1 MSLSALRTLRVNH
14 AKPEGVV
21 KVVVG
26 KRLKS
31 VDSRPDVITVRTA
44 PELRGMDLRPVIGL
58 PVVLF
63 VCDGF
68 TPLAEQAFDALIAA
82 GAQPIGA
89 VWRDVAVTSHEP
101 SKPALRRAWESL
113 CL

>member
-1 MSLSALRTLRVNH
+1 MSLAALRTLRVNH

-26 KRLKS
+26 RRIPS
-31 VDSRPDVITVRTA
+31 VASRPDVISVRTA

-58 PVVLF
+58 PVALF

-68 TPLAEQAFDALIAA
+68 TPLAEQAFDALLAA
-82 GAQPIGA
+82 GAMPIGA
-89 VWRDVAVTSHEP
+89 VWRDEVVTSHEP
-101 SKPALRRAWESL
+101 AKPALRRAWEAL